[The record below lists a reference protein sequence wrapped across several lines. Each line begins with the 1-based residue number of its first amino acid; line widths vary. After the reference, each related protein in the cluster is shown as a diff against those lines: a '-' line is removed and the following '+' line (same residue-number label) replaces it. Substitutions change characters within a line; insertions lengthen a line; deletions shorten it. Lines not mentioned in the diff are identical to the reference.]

1 MHARSLSHVG
11 LFANPCTVACQ
22 ALLSM
27 GFSRQAYWSGL
38 PFPPPEDLPNQESNL
53 CLLKFLHWQ
62 VDSFYH
68 WATQK
73 VPREWV
79 RCKEINF
86 HGFLMLWI
94 RRMQRFLIN
103 PGSPDASEPLRTRVL
118 KDFSKTKVAAIEGHL
133 QFLIPG
139 EGLDIKLATLCCVL
153 GCFTCAWLF
162 AAPWTVT
169 CQASLSMGISSQE
182 YWSVLQL
189 PPPGDLPNPRIEPA
203 PPMVPA
209 LAGGFFS
216 ASATCYLEGT

>member
-153 GCFTCAWLF
+153 GCFTVRLLC
-162 AAPWTVT
+162 PWESPVKNTGVFSNFLLQGIFPT
-169 CQASLSMGISSQE
+169 QGSNQRLLWFLHWQADSFLL
-182 YWSVLQL
+182 VL
-189 PPPGDLPNPRIEPA
+189 PA
-203 PPMVPA
+203 TLKVHK
-209 LAGGFFS
+209 
-216 ASATCYLEGT
+216 